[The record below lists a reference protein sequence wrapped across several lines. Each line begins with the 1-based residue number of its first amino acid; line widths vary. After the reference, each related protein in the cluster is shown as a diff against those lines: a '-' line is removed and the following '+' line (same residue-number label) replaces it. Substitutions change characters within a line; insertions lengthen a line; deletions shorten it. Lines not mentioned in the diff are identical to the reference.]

1 MPARSRRSVF
11 CRIPTPEE
19 VPLVVSDPY
28 NPRWSY
34 AGTKLVGEQLVIH
47 YAKAHG
53 IPSVIVRPHNFYG
66 PRAGYDHVIP
76 EMIGRM
82 LAHETP
88 FTIHGSLTRPGPFCL
103 SIDDAVNAMIR
114 LMEHASVEAP
124 TVHIGSREETRIR
137 DLAAM
142 VCRIANWLPEQY
154 LEKRS
159 PIGSVQQSASRRVPR
174 ARADRVAGVDVA
186 RGRLTCDGGGVV
198 SRAPG
203 ADDDRTGRAGVD
215 LKRILVTGATGNI
228 GPYLVTAL
236 RERWP
241 DADIV
246 RCGGRG
252 TKHGTDH
259 PGDLRDRE
267 FVSRAFSSYGHGS
280 IEAVVHAAAAPYYL
294 PHRGEPGAP
303 FDLFVHDVDI
313 AMNVLAAARHRGVG
327 HVVFLSSATIYEKTR
342 AALTE
347 DAGNASETPEGAI
360 GLSKWAIERALRA
373 WSTQTGGTHT
383 IWRLF
388 NVVSPE
394 ESHGT
399 AGHVIVDL
407 YRRIFIDR
415 AEHIDLIDG
424 DRRRCFSSGRRRREC
439 DDEVLADP
447 RTHNQTFNLGGAE
460 PASVA
465 DLAVALVL
473 AGHDL
478 DILPLSYMPSIT
490 GAGAIATCD
499 DQSRLPSIDKAK
511 QVLGWKPSTSFAD
524 CVDRF
529 VSGKAV
535 RAALADGKHA

>member
-1 MPARSRRSVF
+1 M
-11 CRIPTPEE
+11 
-19 VPLVVSDPY
+19 
-28 NPRWSY
+28 
-34 AGTKLVGEQLVIH
+34 
-47 YAKAHG
+47 
-53 IPSVIVRPHNFYG
+53 
-66 PRAGYDHVIP
+66 
-76 EMIGRM
+76 
-82 LAHETP
+82 
-88 FTIHGSLTRPGPFCL
+88 
-103 SIDDAVNAMIR
+103 
-114 LMEHASVEAP
+114 
-124 TVHIGSREETRIR
+124 
-137 DLAAM
+137 
-142 VCRIANWLPEQY
+142 
-154 LEKRS
+154 
-159 PIGSVQQSASRRVPR
+159 
-174 ARADRVAGVDVA
+174 
-186 RGRLTCDGGGVV
+186 
-198 SRAPG
+198 
-203 ADDDRTGRAGVD
+203 
-215 LKRILVTGATGNI
+215 KRILVTGATGNI

-280 IEAVVHAAAAPYYL
+280 IEAVVHAAAAPYYP
-294 PHRGEPGAP
+294 PHRGEVGSP

-313 AMNVLAAARHRGVG
+313 AMNVLVAARHRGIK
-327 HVVFLSSATIYEKTR
+327 HVVLLSSATIYEKTR
-342 AALTE
+342 AASLTE
-347 DAGNASETPEGAI
+347 AAGDASETPEGPI
-360 GLSKWAIERALRA
+360 GLSKWAIERALRT

-424 DRRRCFSSGRRRREC
+424 GRQRCFSWVGDVACAMTRF
-439 DDEVLADP
+439 LADP

-490 GAGAIATCD
+490 GACAIATCD
-499 DQSRLPSIDKAK
+499 DRSRLPSIDKAM
-511 QVLGWKPSTSFAD
+511 QVLGWKPSTSFVD

-529 VSGKAV
+529 VRGKAV